1 MAPAGGLRGIAAA
14 MNRFL
19 DVATSF
25 LASGLRFG
33 LGLGAQAG
41 SDPGSRALPSTRAA
55 AGALAVGAPAPLLE
69 LYEFEACPFC
79 RKVREGLTAFDLDA
93 LIYPCPRGSRYRATV
108 LELGGK
114 AMFPFLVDSVAG
126 TRMYE
131 SDAILRHLAE
141 TYQKRVPLGLRLGP
155 LTALT
160 SALASAIRPS
170 RGRTARP
177 AREPAQPL
185 ELWSFE
191 ASPYCR
197 LVREALC
204 ELTLPYRLHNVGK
217 GSLARASFQEMSGRM
232 RVPYLKDPNTGA
244 ALFESAE
251 IVAYLEQTYAA

>member
-1 MAPAGGLRGIAAA
+1 
-14 MNRFL
+14 MNRIL

-33 LGLGAQAG
+33 LGSGVAG
-41 SDPGSRALPSTRAA
+41 
-55 AGALAVGAPAPLLE
+55 GAPAPPVTQVTQVLE

-93 LIYPCPRGSRYRATV
+93 VIYPCPRGSRYRATV
-108 LELGGK
+108 LERGGK
-114 AMFPFLVDSVAG
+114 AMFPFLVDPG
-126 TRMYE
+126 TGAEMYE
-131 SDAILRHLAE
+131 SDDILRYLAR

-160 SALASAIRPS
+160 SALASGVRPS
-170 RGRTARP
+170 RGRRARP
-177 AREPAQPL
+177 AREAAQPL

-204 ELTLPYRLHNVGK
+204 ELTLPYRLHNVGR
-217 GSLARASFQEMSGRM
+217 GSAARASFLEVSGRM
-232 RVPYLKDPNTGA
+232 MVPYLKDPNTGA
-244 ALFESAE
+244 ALFESAA
-251 IVAYLEQTYAA
+251 IVAYLEKTYAT